1 MWSKIQNNL
10 AIKIALLTVVTAAML
25 GILVGSFQVWS
36 NFQDRNQQTQ
46 DSLENIISTTL
57 PSLALATY
65 NFNNRLNQKLI
76 DSLAAHPTIINA
88 SIINSEGRELAVTI
102 SPQSCSPSNL
112 GTLLYGSN
120 NQHEYPLFHLD
131 TSLGKLIIE
140 VNHCRL
146 TEQFFIEVQNTLISN
161 FILSICIALFIY
173 VIFYQLVTQ
182 PISILAERLKK
193 TDPAAIKYSSIQHL
207 NSPRQDEIG
216 SLINHFSNLLRTTHD
231 HISRL
236 KSAEH
241 TINNYSANLE
251 DLVGKRTKALTGINR
266 QLKEVNQELEQS
278 QKLSERFNKSQFKL
292 LSNVSQVFRFP
303 MATTIQT
310 LSSFQESCKTA
321 ADHSLLQSS
330 INQNQTILSLLGELD
345 SIASLRNDS
354 NALSLSPFSFNR
366 IFSNIDTAFKNKDCP
381 CIFSISYDSSVS
393 NSHIGDIQR
402 VEPLL
407 FNLMANIYYCSP
419 EKRINIDISEA
430 NQSILI
436 KLSAPSLMI
445 NEHIFERMVLPLTN
459 TLTASR
465 LTSLGLAFAVDLVEV
480 LEGEINLGSNS
491 QNEHILSLQLPLLSS
506 DDQLQKM
513 RKQLPSGGIR
523 LDIEQQLNTNRVIDS
538 LEQWQLPFHIS
549 DQYSSEPTLLITDIK
564 DNCQDAAFIIG
575 LGQQYEQ
582 IKTLNDVKVVP
593 LTTVNEGL
601 LFNIIA
607 QACNDLEQE
616 VKRGSTQL
624 ARILLVE
631 DNAIN
636 RMLSQ
641 RYLKN
646 LNTDIEIAEDGRE
659 ALNMASH
666 KKFDL
671 IFMDCQMPVMDGFQ
685 ATRQIRRSPLNQTT
699 PIIALTGLD
708 SENERQACLQ
718 AGMNDFITKP
728 FTQEQLQNAMIQW
741 LPDGDKDNKKD
752 NEA

>member
-1 MWSKIQNNL
+1 MWSRFQNNL
-10 AIKIALLTVVTAAML
+10 AIKIALLTVVTAAIL

-36 NFQDRNQQTQ
+36 NFQDRNQHAQ
-46 DSLENIISTTL
+46 DSLKNVISTTL

-76 DSLAAHPTIINA
+76 DSLAAHPDIINA
-88 SIINSEGRELAVTI
+88 SIIDTEGSELAITL
-102 SPQSCSPSNL
+102 SPQTCTPSNL

-120 NQHEYPLFHLD
+120 NQHEYPLLHLD
-131 TSLGKLIIE
+131 TSLGKLLIE
-140 VNHCRL
+140 VNHCQL
-146 TEQFFIEVQNTLISN
+146 TEQFLIEVQNTLISN
-161 FILSICIALFIY
+161 FVLSICIALFIY

-182 PISILAERLKK
+182 PISNLADRLQK
-193 TDPAAIKYSSIQHL
+193 TDPAAIEYSSIQHL
-207 NSPRQDEIG
+207 SSPRQDEIG

-292 LSNVSQVFRFP
+292 LSNVSQVFRLP
-303 MATTIQT
+303 MTTTIQT
-310 LSSFQESCKTA
+310 LSSFQDSCKTA

-330 INQNQTILSLLGELD
+330 INQNETILSLLGELD
-345 SIASLRNDS
+345 SIADLRNDS
-354 NALSLSPFSFNR
+354 NQLSISPFSFDK
-366 IFSNIDTAFKNKDCP
+366 IFSKIETAFKQKDCP
-381 CIFSISYDSSVS
+381 CTLSISYDPSVS
-393 NSHIGDIQR
+393 NSHIGDLQKI
-402 VEPLL
+402 EPLL
-407 FNLMANIYYCSP
+407 FNLIANIYYCSP
-419 EKRINIDISEA
+419 EKRINIDVSEA

-445 NEHIFERMVLPLTN
+445 NEHLFEQMVLPLTN

-465 LTSLGLAFAVDLVEV
+465 LTSLGLAFANDLVEI
-480 LEGEINLGSNS
+480 LEGELIQSSNS

-506 DDQLQKM
+506 DEQLHKM

-523 LDIEQQLNTNRVIDS
+523 IDISQQLHTNRVIDS
-538 LEQWQLPFHIS
+538 LEQWQLPLHNS

-582 IKTLNDVKVVP
+582 VEALNDVKVVP
-593 LTTVNEGL
+593 LTTVSEGL

-607 QACNDLEQE
+607 QACNYLEQE
-616 VKRGSTQL
+616 TKKGPTQL

-659 ALNMASH
+659 ALNMCNY

-685 ATRQIRRSPLNQTT
+685 ATRQIRRSPLNQST

-728 FTQEQLQNAMIQW
+728 FTQEQLQNAIIQW
-741 LPDGDKDNKKD
+741 LPNENDDKK
-752 NEA
+752 AQT